1 MSLARKIMDSSENDV
16 VGTLLAYD
24 LQAGQYNEA
33 ARLDRD
39 RWSRWCRQIAA
50 RLRPLLARE
59 NGVGRR
65 TLLEVGC
72 GEATTMGGV
81 LKELRDL
88 SPLSFGLD
96 ISWSRIHEGQ
106 KWLSELG
113 QEATLFVADLF
124 DIPFADNS
132 IDVVYSVHS
141 LEPNGTREREAIAE
155 CMRVARRYVV
165 LVEPLY
171 ELANQDQRERMLS
184 HGYVRGLRSA
194 AEDLGLEISAFEL
207 LPFSPNPSNPSGVM
221 VLEKQAS
228 AHSRSNAKSRWR
240 DPLTHAPMYA
250 DRDIFRVPDCGL
262 VYPGIRGIP
271 LLRKERVV
279 VASQLDAAE

>member
-1 MSLARKIMDSSENDV
+1 MSLARELMDSSENDV
-16 VGTLLAYD
+16 VGTLLSYD
-24 LQAGQYNEA
+24 FQAGQYNEA

-39 RWSRWCRQIAA
+39 RWSRWCRQVAA
-50 RLRPLLARE
+50 CIRPFLVRE
-59 NGVGRR
+59 GGVERQ

-88 SPLSFGLD
+88 SLQSFGFD
-96 ISWSRIHEGQ
+96 ISWSRIHEGE

-155 CMRVARRYVV
+155 CMRVARTAVV

-171 ELANQDQRERMLS
+171 ELANQDQRERMRS
-184 HGYVRGLRSA
+184 HGYVRGLRA
-194 AEDLGLEISAFEL
+194 AAQSLGLEVSRFEL

-221 VLEKQAS
+221 VLEKQS
-228 AHSRSNAKSRWR
+228 HICSRPTSKTRWR

-250 DRDIFRVPDCGL
+250 DRDVFRVPDCGL
-262 VYPGIRGIP
+262 IFPVIRGIP

-279 VASQLDAAE
+279 VASQLNSES